1 MSIELTSTAFQK
13 GETIPK
19 QYTGD
24 GADQSPPLR
33 WSEPP
38 SGTKSIALICD
49 DPDAPRGTWVHWVLF
64 NLPPQT
70 RELEEGV
77 PTTATL
83 GNGAKQGKNDFG
95 NIGYGG
101 PAPPKG
107 KPHRYFFKLYAL
119 DVDAGPA
126 SRSNQGP
133 TGGRHEGTHLG
144 RGTTHGNLQAIDRK
158 QQLEGNPIN
167 GKKVVLV
174 TKIQLSITW
183 MNH

>member
-24 GADQSPPLR
+24 GVDQSPPLL

-38 SGTKSIALICD
+38 SETKSLTLICD

-70 RELEEGV
+70 RELEENV

-83 GNGAKQGKNDFG
+83 PSGAKQGKNDFG

-119 DVDAGPA
+119 DVALDL
-126 SRSNQGP
+126 P
-133 TGGRHEGTHLG
+133 TGATKAELEKAMKGHILAEGQFM
-144 RGTTHGNLQAIDRK
+144 GTYKR
-158 QQLEGNPIN
+158 
-167 GKKVVLV
+167 
-174 TKIQLSITW
+174 
-183 MNH
+183 